1 MATLPGIISATW
13 NKTMSFLGLGGY
25 STTEPSNKITRDF
38 RPSNRSALDLAVSD
52 LPTVRAQGRQL
63 DRVHGPARAAT
74 EAIAANIVGSGI
86 ALHPDTGDEITDA
99 KLLDAWNT
107 WIETC
112 GINGETL
119 WQLQTQAARELAP
132 VGEFIWRLVVIPD
145 AEPGAIPLRVMPLES
160 EWLAQYP
167 GNSEETGTTF
177 AAGKELDRFG
187 RAVATHLEDP
197 NGRWPGV
204 ERVPEKWIVHGFE
217 PRRAVMV
224 RGEPWLAPVIQT
236 MLQERRLVDAE
247 LRSAE
252 NTAGMAAAITQKD
265 AEAIASDD
273 SAGSTEINI
282 GVGSVFSLNPGED
295 IKTLSHTRPAQQIAP
310 FREMLA
316 GDEAGALRI
325 GKRWLNRDVSK
336 ANYSSLRADMLDS
349 ERLLGPT
356 REWFGHKTAG
366 KLYQAVLPYLAIV
379 AGVAVPK
386 RKAYRLLPD
395 GQPYVD
401 PGKDIAAASSAI
413 NGRLSNYES
422 EISKRG
428 GDYRQVWAQANKEQ
442 IEMAVAEIERIAEI
456 QRKIN
461 DANNSIPGLNLNWAQ
476 IATIGGAASAPGA
489 YLQAAASSTQVAAT
503 VEQTQETNTEDT
515 DDPEDEYD
523 SGRVDA
529 QNNMESVAQ

>member
-1 MATLPGIISATW
+1 MAQNTGFLTNTW
-13 NKTMSFLGLGGY
+13 NKTMAFLGLGGY
-25 STTEPSNKITRDF
+25 TTTESSNKISRDF
-38 RPSNRSALDLAVSD
+38 RPSQRSALDLAVSD
-52 LPTVRAQGRQL
+52 LPTLRNQGRQL

-86 ALHPDTGDEITDA
+86 ALHPDTGDENLDK
-99 KLLDAWNT
+99 KLLSAWNT

-132 VGEFIWRLVVIPD
+132 VGEFIWRIVVIPD
-145 AEPGAIPLRVMPLES
+145 AEPGTIPLRVMPLES
-160 EWLAQYP
+160 EWLASYP
-167 GNSEETGTTF
+167 GSTAQAPETTF
-177 AAGKELDRFG
+177 AAGKEIDRFG

-197 NGRWPGV
+197 NGRWTGV
-204 ERVPEKWIVHGFE
+204 ERVPEKWIIHGFE

-224 RGEPWLAPVIQT
+224 RGEPWLAPIVQT

-265 AEAIASDD
+265 AESLESDD
-273 SAGSTEINI
+273 GAGSTEINI

-310 FREMLA
+310 FRDMLA

-366 KLYQAVLPYLAIV
+366 KLYLAVLPYLAV
-379 AGVAVPK
+379 MAGVPVPK
-386 RKAYRLLPD
+386 KKTYRLLPD

-401 PGKDIAAASSAI
+401 PGKDIAAAKDAI
-413 NGRLSNYES
+413 DAGLSTYEA

-428 GDYRQVWAQANKEQ
+428 GDYRQIWAQKAKEKAEQESLGLVFVAPEKIPQIIGNSQGNDNGRANANEQ
-442 IEMAVAEIERIAEI
+442 EA
-456 QRKIN
+456 
-461 DANNSIPGLNLNWAQ
+461 GL
-476 IATIGGAASAPGA
+476 
-489 YLQAAASSTQVAAT
+489 LQ
-503 VEQTQETNTEDT
+503 
-515 DDPEDEYD
+515 
-523 SGRVDA
+523 
-529 QNNMESVAQ
+529 

>member
-1 MATLPGIISATW
+1 MATLPGIFAAGWT
-13 NKTMSFLGLGGY
+13 KTMTFLGLGGY
-25 STTEPSNKITRDF
+25 STTESSNKITRDF
-38 RPSNRSALDLAVSD
+38 RPSQRSALDLAVSD

-63 DRVHGPARAAT
+63 DRIHGPARAAT

-86 ALHPDTGDEITDA
+86 ALHPDTGDEVTDK

-132 VGEFIWRLVVIPD
+132 VGEFIWRIVVIPD
-145 AEPGAIPLRVMPLES
+145 AEVGTIPLRVMPLES

-167 GNSEETGTTF
+167 GTSQEQNTTF
-177 AAGKELDRFG
+177 AAGKELDKFG

-204 ERVPEKWIVHGFE
+204 ERVPEKWIIHGFE

-265 AEAIASDD
+265 AEALATDD
-273 SAGSTEINI
+273 GAGSTEINI

-366 KLYQAVLPYLAIV
+366 KLYQAVLPYLALM
-379 AGVAVPK
+379 AGIPVPK

-401 PGKDIAAASSAI
+401 PGKDIAAATSAI
-413 NGRLSNYES
+413 NGKLSNYES

-442 IEMAVAEIERIAEI
+442 VEMAVAEIDRITEI

-461 DANNSIPGLNLNWAQ
+461 DANNAVPGLNLNWAQ

-489 YLQAAASSTQVAAT
+489 YLQAAASSSQVAAT
-503 VEQTQETNTEDT
+503 VEQIQ
-515 DDPEDEYD
+515 DPEA
-523 SGRVDA
+523 GR
-529 QNNMESVAQ
+529 NNANEPEPEMAGS

>member
-1 MATLPGIISATW
+1 
-13 NKTMSFLGLGGY
+13 
-25 STTEPSNKITRDF
+25 
-38 RPSNRSALDLAVSD
+38 
-52 LPTVRAQGRQL
+52 
-63 DRVHGPARAAT
+63 
-74 EAIAANIVGSGI
+74 
-86 ALHPDTGDEITDA
+86 
-99 KLLDAWNT
+99 
-107 WIETC
+107 
-112 GINGETL
+112 
-119 WQLQTQAARELAP
+119 
-132 VGEFIWRLVVIPD
+132 
-145 AEPGAIPLRVMPLES
+145 
-160 EWLAQYP
+160 
-167 GNSEETGTTF
+167 
-177 AAGKELDRFG
+177 
-187 RAVATHLEDP
+187 
-197 NGRWPGV
+197 
-204 ERVPEKWIVHGFE
+204 
-217 PRRAVMV
+217 
-224 RGEPWLAPVIQT
+224 

-265 AEAIASDD
+265 AEAIASEDG
-273 SAGSTEINI
+273 AGSTEINI

-401 PGKDIAAASSAI
+401 PSKDIVAAKSAI
-413 NGRLSNYES
+413 DAGLSTYEA

-428 GDYRQVWAQANKEQ
+428 GDYRQVWEQKAKEKAEMEALGLVFVAPEQLAQ
-442 IEMAVAEIERIAEI
+442 IE
-456 QRKIN
+456 
-461 DANNSIPGLNLNWAQ
+461 
-476 IATIGGAASAPGA
+476 ASAEA
-489 YLQAAASSTQVAAT
+489 MEASQ
-503 VEQTQETNTEDT
+503 
-515 DDPEDEYD
+515 
-523 SGRVDA
+523 SGR
-529 QNNMESVAQ
+529 NNASEEEEGAVS